1 MATSALNI
9 KVIKIK
15 FFKKNPGN
23 INSVNI
29 LFVFHF
35 DYLLPFSYK
44 PFTPAILQSYCCLI
58 SFFFPFGP
66 GDFWPDPDGF
76 WLDPDDFEP
85 DPNDFEPDPDDFE
98 LDPDGCEP
106 EHTRSCQ

>member
-23 INSVNI
+23 TCITSVNI
-29 LFVFHF
+29 VFVFHF
-35 DYLLPFSYK
+35 AYLLPFSYK
-44 PFTPAILQSYCCLI
+44 PFTPAILQSYWCLI

-66 GDFWPDPDGF
+66 GDF
-76 WLDPDDFEP
+76 
-85 DPNDFEPDPDDFE
+85 
-98 LDPDGCEP
+98 
-106 EHTRSCQ
+106 

>member
-9 KVIKIK
+9 KLIKIK
-15 FFKKNPGN
+15 FFKKKNEE
-23 INSVNI
+23 ILLQSVNI

-44 PFTPAILQSYCCLI
+44 PFTPSILQSYCCLI

-66 GDFWPDPDGF
+66 GDF
-76 WLDPDDFEP
+76 
-85 DPNDFEPDPDDFE
+85 
-98 LDPDGCEP
+98 
-106 EHTRSCQ
+106 

>member
-9 KVIKIK
+9 KLIKIK
-15 FFKKNPGN
+15 FFKKKNEE
-23 INSVNI
+23 ILLQSVNI

-44 PFTPAILQSYCCLI
+44 PFTPAILQSESYCCLI
-58 SFFFPFGP
+58 SFFFPLGP
-66 GDFWPDPDGF
+66 GDFWPDPGGLG
-76 WLDPDDFEP
+76 LDPD
-85 DPNDFEPDPDDFE
+85 DFEPDPDDFE